1 MSEFKDIEIMNI
13 DDMLKGISPNFKDN
27 PNYEYKGSTVL
38 EKPKVLK
45 RLVLGDI
52 HGHWDNL
59 KKIYDLED
67 PDEVII
73 LGDYF
78 DNFNGS
84 DQSIYDCYRDI
95 LQLRGDHLANKTG
108 DFIMLIGNHDF
119 HYNHWYEK
127 CSGYR
132 SSMAVKNAIILNSYS
147 QHLKFV
153 YLDEVNNTLYSHAGV
168 TKHWLKENLQDKYD
182 KDSYKYINEFNHE
195 YFKYTKKG
203 GDICRTGETIYASPI
218 WCRPDSLNIDAIN
231 NEKGEPLIQIV
242 GHTHEDFPK
251 CFNFGGYE
259 MKCDLETL
267 NKNIDDVKIFV
278 MDTMPKYYMVESL
291 DENRKLIKREIKQL
305 Q

>member
-1 MSEFKDIEIMNI
+1 MSEFEDINI
-13 DDMLKGISPNFKDN
+13 DDMLKGITPNFEDN
-27 PNYEYKGSTVL
+27 PIEYKGSTVL

-45 RLVLGDI
+45 RLILGDI

-67 PDEVII
+67 PDEVIV

-182 KDSYKYINEFNHE
+182 KDSYKYINEMNHNA
-195 YFKYTKKG
+195 FKFTYKG
-203 GDICRTGETIYASPI
+203 DTGRSGNSIYARPI
-218 WCRPDSLNIDAIN
+218 WCRPQSLNLDAID
-231 NEKGEPLIQIV
+231 NENGEPIAQIV
-242 GHTHEDFPK
+242 GHTHCDFPL
-251 CFNFGGYE
+251 CYNFQGYE
-259 MKCDLETL
+259 MPDDLDIINEHF
-267 NKNIDDVKIFV
+267 NDVKIYI
-278 MDTMPKYYMVESL
+278 MDTMPKYYMVEEL
-291 DENRKLIKREIKQL
+291 DENRKIIKRVIKQL
-305 Q
+305 A

>member
-1 MSEFKDIEIMNI
+1 MSDYKEININDIFENI
-13 DDMLKGISPNFKDN
+13 TVNINNVSN
-27 PNYEYKGSTVL
+27 NYEYKGTTVL

-78 DNFNGS
+78 DNFNDS

-147 QHLKFV
+147 QHLKFI
-153 YLDEVNNTLYSHAGV
+153 YLDEINNTLYSHAGV
-168 TKHWLKENLQDKYD
+168 TKHWLQENLGDKYD

-203 GDICRTGETIYASPI
+203 GDIFRTGESIYASPI

-231 NEKGEPLIQIV
+231 NENGEPIIQIV
-242 GHTHEDFPK
+242 GHTHEDFPR

-259 MKCDLETL
+259 MKCDLTTL
-267 NKNIDDVKIFV
+267 NKNIDDVKICV
-278 MDTMPKYYMVESL
+278 LDTMPNYYMVEEL
-291 DENRKLIKREIKQL
+291 DSGRKLIKREIKKL
-305 Q
+305 ES